1 VKRLIL
7 LIIGALIITGI
18 QFLVNCSNPLDTA
31 NRFNPAPPG
40 PTDGL
45 DTLYDTDTIIVI
57 DTNSYTDTIY
67 VLDTL
72 IIYDTSL
79 FVDTIYNSDT
89 IVVFDTVLTVDTVIV
104 IEPDPNGSQIICS
117 RIACNQKEI
126 IWMFRNPEGIYH
138 LEFVAAVESDD
149 PSQRLTVHI
158 GNQAYTWKPSGNPE
172 MIMDLH
178 LDPNTTIFIES
189 SKPPAY
195 GHSIDICLTI
205 NPL

>member
-1 VKRLIL
+1 VKKLIL
-7 LIIGALIITGI
+7 LIIGALIIAGV

-31 NRFNPAPPG
+31 DRLHPSPPG
-40 PTDGL
+40 PNDGL
-45 DTLYDTDTIIVI
+45 DTLYNTDTIIVV
-57 DTNSYTDTIY
+57 DTTSYADTIY
-67 VLDTL
+67 ILDTVFV
-72 IIYDTSL
+72 YDSSV
-79 FVDTIYNSDT
+79 FVDTIYTSDS
-89 IVVFDTVLTVDTVIV
+89 IIVFDTVTLVDTIIV
-104 IEPDPNGSQIICS
+104 IEPDPNRPQVVCS

-126 IWMFRNPEGIYH
+126 IWMFRNPEGIFH

-149 PSQRLTVHI
+149 PSQKLVVHI
-158 GNQAYTWKPSGNPE
+158 GDQTYAWKPSDHPE

-178 LDPNTTIFIES
+178 LAPNTTILIES